1 MKKYLLLVLAIS
13 YALFTN
19 AQSITL
25 ESFATDFS
33 QPVELQNAGD
43 ERLFVVEQRGVIKI
57 LLPDGSTNA
66 TSFLDIQSQ
75 VNFGGERGL
84 LGLAFHP
91 DYQNNGFFYVHYSD
105 SQGDTQISRFTVDSG
120 NADIADP
127 TSEVLILNVDQPQG
141 NHNGGSIAFGPDGFL
156 YIALGDGGGAN
167 DTDNN
172 AQNPALLLGKLLRID
187 IDNPVPGGTNYS
199 IPADNPFVSDPN
211 TRDEIWAIG
220 LRNPFRMSI
229 DFVDEN
235 IWIGDVG
242 QNARE
247 EVNRAGIDEGG
258 LNYGWRC
265 YEGNINTPGVPTAD
279 CLPASEYTF
288 PVYDYVWSGGGS
300 VIGGRVYRGSV
311 YSDIQGVYIFGDIDG
326 MLGTLDA
333 SLNYVNQS
341 SGNPNGTWVAFGEDI
356 TGELY
361 VASIGGTIYRILGGE
376 LNTNDFDA
384 AFFTV
389 SPNPASDSVEI
400 SSHTVIKELV
410 LHDIH
415 GRKVFSGNYNSKDIN
430 LSVDHLQSGL
440 YLLTSI
446 DDSGTTK
453 TSKLIVQ

>member
-1 MKKYLLLVLAIS
+1 MKKMLILSFAITLS
-13 YALFTN
+13 LFAN

-33 QPVELQNAGD
+33 GPVDIQNAGD

-57 LLPDGSTNA
+57 LNADGSTNA

-91 DYQNNGFFYVHYSD
+91 DYQNNGFFFVHYSD
-105 SQGDTQISRFTVDSG
+105 AQGDTQISRFTVDSG
-120 NADIADP
+120 NPDIADP
-127 TSEVLILNVDQPQG
+127 SSELLILNVDQPQG
-141 NHNGGSIAFGPDGFL
+141 NHNGGTITFGPGGFL

-172 AQNPALLLGKLLRID
+172 AQNPTLLLGKLLRID
-187 IDNPVPGGTNYS
+187 IDNPVPGGANYS
-199 IPADNPFVSDPN
+199 IPADNPFISDPG

-220 LRNPFRMSI
+220 LRNPFRISI
-229 DFVDEN
+229 DFVDED

-247 EVNRAGIDEGG
+247 EVNKAGIDEGG

-279 CLPASEYTF
+279 CLRASEYTF

-300 VIGGRVYRGSV
+300 VIGGRVYRGSI

-326 MLGTLDA
+326 MLGTLDT
-333 SLNYVNQS
+333 SFNYINQS
-341 SGNPNGTWVAFGEDI
+341 SGNPSGTWVAFGEDL
-356 TGELY
+356 TGEMY
-361 VASIGGTIYRILGGE
+361 VVSIGGTVYKILGGE
-376 LNTNDFDA
+376 LNTNQTDVDL
-384 AFFTV
+384 FTV
-389 SPNPASDSVEI
+389 APNPAKDNVEI
-400 SSHTVIKELV
+400 KSSTQIKELSV
-410 LHDIH
+410 FDIH
-415 GRKVFSGNYNSKDIN
+415 GRRVLNTNYNSKNITISVSN
-430 LSVDHLQSGL
+430 LESGL
-440 YLLTSI
+440 YLLNVT
-446 DDSGTTK
+446 DDLGNRK